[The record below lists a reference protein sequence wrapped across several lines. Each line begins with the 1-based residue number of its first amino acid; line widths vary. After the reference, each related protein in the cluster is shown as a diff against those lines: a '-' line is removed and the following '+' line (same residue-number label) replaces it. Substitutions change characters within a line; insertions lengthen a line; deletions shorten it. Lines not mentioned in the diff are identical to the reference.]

1 MRIPFC
7 EGCREIGGC
16 EKCVE
21 ALRAGIYNEDDL
33 RVLEAVLE
41 LEKRL
46 PHVGTLE
53 YVKSHVIEGLVV
65 VVMLRGLKSLDR
77 KTVSEL
83 ERGLSSALGKTVRL
97 VDASS
102 QRDIVLQLLAPA
114 RSVFITTSWLPDGTS
129 ELIVKI
135 PIKEANRLPFRP
147 RLLENI
153 LRSVIGG
160 QVRLEVV
167 SDKVLT

>member
-7 EGCREIGGC
+7 EGCRDVDGC
-16 EKCVE
+16 EKCRE

-33 RVLEAVLE
+33 RVLAAMLE
-41 LEKRL
+41 LERRL
-46 PHVGTLE
+46 PHLEALE
-53 YVKSHVIEGLVV
+53 YVKSHMVEGLVV

-77 KTVSEL
+77 KAASEL
-83 ERGLSSALGKTVRL
+83 ERELSSALGKTVRL

-114 RSVFITTSWLPDGTS
+114 RRVFITTSWLPDGTS
-129 ELIVKI
+129 EIVVKI
-135 PIKEANRLPFRP
+135 SAREANRLPFRP

-167 SDKVLT
+167 SERF